1 MGKLG
6 FFKGLK
12 TANAKVLGDI
22 EGPMTNVKSGK
33 MPLSVIEGKLTMW
46 AVGVEDAI
54 LNKADVQELAYLST
68 QNVKDLASG
77 GGKVY
82 TVNTYRIVTAK
93 GSGVLRAVAGTETE
107 LMSFLK

>member
-6 FFKGLK
+6 FFKGLLR
-12 TANAKVLGDI
+12 ANAKVLGDI

-54 LNKADVQELAYLST
+54 LNKADVQELAY
-68 QNVKDLASG
+68 
-77 GGKVY
+77 
-82 TVNTYRIVTAK
+82 
-93 GSGVLRAVAGTETE
+93 
-107 LMSFLK
+107 